1 MSVVVETRESRLW
14 QSLLVRGVLALA
26 LGGVALAWPGLTLSL
41 LLMLFGLFTLVDGLV
56 AVAAGLVLR
65 RSAWGWVV
73 FQGLVGVV
81 IGLLAL
87 RFPQTAAA
95 VVVIFFAAWA
105 LLAGLIQ
112 AYAALRFRRAGSQH
126 WGWLLASAVLTLA
139 FGSFFLVNPLIGA
152 QAVVVVVGLFAVG
165 LGLVFS
171 IGALRVRKLGM
182 VETVFVVEQPR
193 Y

>member
-1 MSVVVETRESRLW
+1 MSVVVETRASRLW
-14 QSLLVRGVLALA
+14 LSLLVRGVLAIVV
-26 LGGVALAWPGLTLSL
+26 GVVALAWPGVTLNV

-56 AVAAGLVLR
+56 AVAAGLVVR

-105 LLAGLIQ
+105 LLAGLIE
-112 AYAALRFRRAGSQH
+112 AYAALRFRRAGSEH

-139 FGSFFLVNPLIGA
+139 FGLFFLINPLVGA
-152 QAVVVVVGLFAVG
+152 QAVVVVVGFFAIV
-165 LGLVFS
+165 LGLVFT

-182 VETVFVVEQPR
+182 GSVLVVESHR